1 MKVTLDPV
9 KRKTWEIQRYILGE
23 MKIKNV
29 TQKDIADELGI
40 TQPAVSYLLSD
51 ITSVS
56 VPQLL
61 VIFDL
66 LQTPQEERG
75 RLITLND
82 K

>member
-9 KRKTWEIQRYILGE
+9 KRKTWEIQRYIFGE
-23 MKIKNV
+23 MKIKKI
-29 TQKDIADELGI
+29 TQKDIANGLEI
-40 TQPAVSYLLSD
+40 EQPSVSYLLHHIES
-51 ITSVS
+51 IS

-75 RLITLND
+75 RLLTQ
-82 K
+82 

>member
-9 KRKTWEIQRYILGE
+9 KRKTWEIQRYIFGE
-23 MKIKNV
+23 MKIKRI
-29 TQKDIADELGI
+29 TQKDIGDELGI
-40 TQPAVSYLLSD
+40 EQPAVSYLLHHVES
-51 ITSVS
+51 IS

-75 RLITLND
+75 RLITL
-82 K
+82 

>member
-1 MKVTLDPV
+1 MKVTLDPI

-23 MKIKNV
+23 MKIKKI

-40 TQPAVSYLLSD
+40 TQPAVCYLLND
-51 ITSVS
+51 IASIS

-66 LQTPQEERG
+66 LQTPEEERG
-75 RLITLND
+75 RLITP
-82 K
+82 

>member
-23 MKIKNV
+23 MKIKKI

-40 TQPAVSYLLSD
+40 TQPAVSYLLND
-51 ITSVS
+51 IASIS

-61 VIFDL
+61 VIFEL
-66 LQTPQEERG
+66 LQIPEEERG
-75 RLITLND
+75 RLTTL
-82 K
+82 

>member
-1 MKVTLDPV
+1 MKVTLDPI

-23 MKIKNV
+23 MKIKKI

-40 TQPAVSYLLSD
+40 TQAAVCYLLKD
-51 ITSVS
+51 IASIS

-66 LQTPQEERG
+66 LGTPEEERG
-75 RLITLND
+75 RLITP
-82 K
+82 

>member
-1 MKVTLDPV
+1 MRITLDPI

-23 MKIKNV
+23 MKIKKI

-40 TQPAVSYLLSD
+40 TQAAVCYLLKD
-51 ITSVS
+51 IASIS

-66 LQTPQEERG
+66 LGTPEEERG
-75 RLITLND
+75 RLITP
-82 K
+82 

>member
-1 MKVTLDPV
+1 MRITLDPV

-23 MKIKNV
+23 MKIKKI

-40 TQPAVSYLLSD
+40 TQAAVCYLLKD
-51 ITSVS
+51 IASISVQ
-56 VPQLL
+56 QLL

-75 RLITLND
+75 RLITL
-82 K
+82 

>member
-23 MKIKNV
+23 MKIKKI
-29 TQKDIADELGI
+29 TQPDIADELGI
-40 TQPAVSYLLSD
+40 TQAAVCYLLKD
-51 ITSVS
+51 VTSIS

-75 RLITLND
+75 RLITL
-82 K
+82 